1 MSNRHLARTVALQ
14 SLFEWDFK
22 GQTPGAL
29 EKIVARNFTNLAPGL
44 SDQSFVLDLVKNVGD
59 NLLQLDKTITGY
71 APEWPISQ
79 ITIIDRNVLRL
90 GIYELTMDEAIPPK
104 VAINESIELAKT
116 FGGASSGKFVNGV
129 LGTIYKDMV
138 EQKHPKVV
146 NDKSEEKNQAEK
158 GDKEEVNK
166 IN

>member
-22 GQTPGAL
+22 GQIPGAL

-129 LGTIYKDMV
+129 LGTIYKDMI

-146 NDKSEEKNQAEK
+146 YDKSEEKTETAEDNKK
-158 GDKEEVNK
+158 GEAT
-166 IN
+166 

>member
-22 GQTPGAL
+22 GRLPGAL

-44 SDQSFVLDLVKNVGD
+44 SDQSFVLSLTKNVAD
-59 NLLQLDKTITGY
+59 NLPVLDKTIAGY
-71 APEWPISQ
+71 APEWPIAQ

-90 GIYELTMDEAIPPK
+90 GAYELTMDPAIPPK

-116 FGGASSGKFVNGV
+116 FGGGSSGKFVNGV
-129 LGTIYKDMV
+129 LGTIYKDMI

-146 NDKSEEKNQAEK
+146 NDKSEEKGQASETT
-158 GDKEEVNK
+158 KELT
-166 IN
+166 